1 MTGAFGTPR
10 FDGPRFA
17 EPRVAAPPP
26 GTDPAALAS
35 LAADCA
41 ALGIRRRVLLVRL
54 PPHLARPSRPAA
66 RRLLMDE
73 LAPFAAAD
81 RARLFRLP
89 GGHLAAAWREGARDG
104 GQALERAA
112 ERLRLLLEAD
122 AEGLPAALAG
132 EVRLCRLP
140 EEARVV
146 QAFLDSASL
155 AERVVAP
162 PPGRPLDPAELAGI
176 EAALAQADVARFARR
191 RRIFL
196 AAGRAPVL
204 HSEHRFL
211 DLGELAGALAPGRDL
226 AADPWLLRR
235 LRRTLDRR
243 LLALLA
249 DPAELRQAVPFIL
262 DLSIASLRS
271 PAFARFDAG
280 LPARLRGQVVLRL
293 AAADLLAA
301 PAAAVAGLEFAR
313 TRFYQT
319 MIAGGGSLLPARR
332 IGADLAEAAWTDPL
346 PPMAHPTLLTAIPD
360 QAGLHQAIALG
371 YRLLE
376 GPALTAARAS

>member
-1 MTGAFGTPR
+1 MSAHGA
-10 FDGPRFA
+10 
-17 EPRVAAPPP
+17 
-26 GTDPAALAS
+26 DPAALAT

-112 ERLRLLLEAD
+112 DRLRQMLEAD

-140 EEARVV
+140 EEAPVV

-155 AERVVAP
+155 AERAAAP
-162 PPGRPLDPAELAGI
+162 PPGRPLDPAELASI

-191 RRIFL
+191 RRIF
-196 AAGRAPVL
+196 RAPDHSPRHSHDHARAAKPPAL
-204 HSEHRFL
+204 HLEHRFL
-211 DLGELAGALAPGRDL
+211 DLHELAGALAPGRDL
-226 AADPWLLRR
+226 ATDPWLLRR

-243 LLALLA
+243 LLALLT
-249 DPAELRQAVPFIL
+249 DPAELRLAGPFIL
-262 DLSIASLRS
+262 DLSVASLRT
-271 PAFARFDAG
+271 ATFARFDAA
-280 LPARLRGQVVLRL
+280 LPARLRGQEVLRL

-301 PAAAVAGLEFAR
+301 PDAAITGLEFAR

-319 MIAGGGSLLPARR
+319 MICGGGTLLAAHRL
-332 IGADLAEAAWTDPL
+332 GADLDEAAWSDDL
-346 PPMAHPTLLTAIPD
+346 PAMTHPTLLTDIPD
-360 QAGLHQAIALG
+360 RGRLDQAITLG

-376 GPALTAARAS
+376 GPALALTRAN